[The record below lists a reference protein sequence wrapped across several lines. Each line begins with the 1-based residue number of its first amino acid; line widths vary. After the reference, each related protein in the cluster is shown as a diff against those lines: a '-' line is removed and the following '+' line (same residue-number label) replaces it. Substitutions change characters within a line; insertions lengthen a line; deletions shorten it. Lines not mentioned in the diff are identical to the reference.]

1 MLDCSVFV
9 QCRFQVLTERFLPIQ
24 RSVTCQAVVET
35 SSPCTTGDTQQHL
48 LQVCHRLTE
57 KTVRFYVGN
66 SRLFLGENS
75 LTLAA
80 CHFILHLGDNALIYT
95 GVHRFAIHL
104 VLLGGNFMVRGRR
117 GGRWGVGMEVT
128 LLLLCLYWVFGR
140 FFSIPQGLR
149 GRLAP
154 LRLLDLLK
162 LPLLL
167 LKCLLQALLILL
179 VVLQQGSGRQAH

>member
-1 MLDCSVFV
+1 M
-9 QCRFQVLTERFLPIQ
+9 
-24 RSVTCQAVVET
+24 
-35 SSPCTTGDTQQHL
+35 
-48 LQVCHRLTE
+48 
-57 KTVRFYVGN
+57 VG
-66 SRLFLGENS
+66 
-75 LTLAA
+75 
-80 CHFILHLGDNALIYT
+80 
-95 GVHRFAIHL
+95 
-104 VLLGGNFMVRGRR
+104 GRR

-140 FFSIPQGLR
+140 FFPIPQGLR
-149 GRLAP
+149 GRLPP